1 MMMTMMMA
9 FGDYVHSA
17 IVQLYQDTQEN
28 GLDMQSAVN
37 NITSCRVVFIF
48 MSK

>member
-17 IVQLYQDTQEN
+17 IVQLYQDTQ
-28 GLDMQSAVN
+28 DKWARQSAVN